1 MGLKEAFKAAVQT
14 AFNAVGNVKISIVY
28 TSNPP
33 SSYDP
38 STGVTTPN
46 TTDYSMTNVIRED
59 YEAEEIDGLAIQT
72 NDVKLLIPVDD
83 LTPIPQIDDYVTM
96 DSKQWNVVN
105 KHKDPADALWTLQI
119 R

>member
-14 AFNAVGNVKISIVY
+14 AFNAAGNVKISIIY
-28 TSNPP
+28 TSNPAP
-33 SSYDP
+33 SYDP
-38 STGVTTPN
+38 DTGVVTPN
-46 TTDYSMTNVIRED
+46 TTNYAMTQVIRED
-59 YEAEEIDGLAIQT
+59 YKADEIDGSAIQM

-96 DSKQWNVVN
+96 DSRQWNVVS